1 MKEELLQL
9 NDDIEVLEDEYVD
22 MKLEYELKKSK
33 MLLETDFATAIGKAK
48 PTVAE
53 KDAYVKLQTVEDER
67 AYKKV
72 GVTIGAMKR
81 KLEILLK
88 FVGDD

>member
-1 MKEELLQL
+1 MTAQEELLQL

-22 MKLEYELKKSK
+22 MKLEFEIKKAK
-33 MLLETDFATAIGKAK
+33 LLLETDFATAIGKAK

-67 AYKKV
+67 AYKQV

-81 KLEILLK
+81 KLDILS
-88 FVGDD
+88 GDD